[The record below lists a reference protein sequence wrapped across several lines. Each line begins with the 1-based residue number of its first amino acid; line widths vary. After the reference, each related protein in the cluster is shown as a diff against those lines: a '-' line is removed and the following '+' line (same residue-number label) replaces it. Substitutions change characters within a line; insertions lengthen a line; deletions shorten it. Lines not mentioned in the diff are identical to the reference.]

1 MVAVKQSNRQLC
13 SLLNKKY
20 FEVFFIVFP
29 TWKIRAVVAAIE
41 LVESLRRSRGD
52 GNKITGEVD
61 FANEERERTWSG
73 RLLSSKIKIFTNC
86 RKNYETALSHCMQG
100 QVLFVQKCEI
110 WSKL

>member
-1 MVAVKQSNRQLC
+1 MVAVKQSNSQLC

-86 RKNYETALSHCMQG
+86 RKNYESALS
-100 QVLFVQKCEI
+100 
-110 WSKL
+110 KLYARSGLVCSEM